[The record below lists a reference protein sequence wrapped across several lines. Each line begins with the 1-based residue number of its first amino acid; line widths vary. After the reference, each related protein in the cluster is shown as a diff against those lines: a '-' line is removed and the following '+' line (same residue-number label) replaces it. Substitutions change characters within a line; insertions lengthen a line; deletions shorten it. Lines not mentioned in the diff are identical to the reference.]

1 MTVKICIGSACHLKG
16 SYEVI
21 GMLKALIASR
31 NVDAE
36 VKLMSCFCMGAC
48 GQGVSVKIDDGE
60 IISILPETTQ
70 DFFENYILGK

>member
-21 GMLKALIASR
+21 SMLKALMQAR
-31 NVDAE
+31 QVNAD

-48 GQGVSVKIDDGE
+48 GEGVSVQVDDGE
-60 IISILPETTQ
+60 IVNILPETTQ
-70 DFFENYILGK
+70 DFFEKYILGK